1 MRRGAEE
8 RKALLEAWRS
18 SGETIRAFCERNEL
32 SFDSFKRWKRKAQE
46 TSAESMSFLPVVI
59 SKASSSQSHGT
70 PCRIMVG
77 GVVAIECSEH
87 TSSKALET
95 AIRAAVK
102 VCGPT
107 SAA

>member
-1 MRRGAEE
+1 MRRNLAE
-8 RKALLEAWRS
+8 RAALLEEWRL

-46 TSAESMSFLPVVI
+46 ITEEQMRFLPVVI
-59 SKASSSQSHGT
+59 GT
-70 PCRIMVG
+70 ERKESRHDAPCRIMIG
-77 GVVAIECSEH
+77 GAVVVECGEQ
-87 TSSKALET
+87 TSQEALER
-95 AIRAAVK
+95 AIRAAVA